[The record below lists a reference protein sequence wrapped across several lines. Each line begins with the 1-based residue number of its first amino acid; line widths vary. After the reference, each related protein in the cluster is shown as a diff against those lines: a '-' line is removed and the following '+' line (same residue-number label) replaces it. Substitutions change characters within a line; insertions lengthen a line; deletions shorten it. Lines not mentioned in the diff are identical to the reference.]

1 MFFKIANPKKA
12 CACFKRSLAVAL
24 GCGFLLFLAD
34 NAKAVER
41 KEVYSHTEFHNAK
54 NNRGLAHP
62 KKKSAKGHYEK
73 GRMSLSWQGSYMD
86 YLPFWRNQIDYRIAP
101 QMLNFH
107 YQVDDVSGGWWRG
120 NTEVTGSLV
129 AAPILKGVE
138 SRWLGFMV
146 GTRYHFVQESW
157 PVVPYLEGR
166 FGVGAI
172 DSRGDRKAQ
181 GQDLTVSWH
190 VGAGVRYDMTDNLA
204 ITVGASYFHISGA
217 WMTEPEH
224 PNRGIDVGG
233 PTIGVLWG
241 F

>member
-1 MFFKIANPKKA
+1 MLFKMIIHRVGLCLWMVCVVLFVLKDEAMAAGREGHGRRTLSKADVLGIQNSKKIDSSVKANK
-12 CACFKRSLAVAL
+12 SQ
-24 GCGFLLFLAD
+24 
-34 NAKAVER
+34 
-41 KEVYSHTEFHNAK
+41 S
-54 NNRGLAHP
+54 RGR
-62 KKKSAKGHYEK
+62 YEK
-73 GRMSLSWQGSYMD
+73 GRMGVAWQGSYMD
-86 YLPFWRNQIDYRIAP
+86 YLPFWRNQIDYRIVP

-129 AAPILKGVE
+129 VAPILKGVE

-146 GTRYHFVQESW
+146 GTRYHFVQEGW

-172 DSRGDRKAQ
+172 DSRGDRNAQ
-181 GQDLTVSWH
+181 GQDLTVGWH
-190 VGAGVRYDMTDNLA
+190 VGAGIRYDVTDNLA
-204 ITVGASYFHISGA
+204 VTLGASYFHISGA

-224 PNRGIDVGG
+224 PNHGIDVGG
-233 PTIGVLWG
+233 QTIGVLWS